1 MKNLDKRNRINFGLG
16 TVGRDMF
23 YAFEANTLLYFLSD
37 VLSLPIWV
45 FAAASMVLSVMRIFD
60 AFNDPLT
67 GLVIDNIRSPWGKFK
82 PAILVGGIASTLF
95 FILLF
100 AGVGS
105 GWVFVILFGISYLL
119 WDIAYGVN
127 DIGYWTLLPVLSSD
141 QKQREKTGA
150 FARIC
155 ANIGMYIV
163 MVAWQ
168 PVTQALGDTPKAWFW
183 CAVVLSIIFMLGL
196 LFPLLGVKEKRV
208 AQDQQEPTTVKQMF
222 RALLKN
228 DQLMWTTLA
237 MALFMVGYCTTVNFA
252 IYYMKYIF
260 GNEGL
265 YVVLV
270 AVVGISQLG
279 TLAVYP
285 TIAKRMNRRQLYTLG
300 TVLVLVGY
308 AIFFFAE
315 LSIILIA
322 LGAVLVFV
330 GQAFIQTLM
339 LMFLAD
345 TVEYGHWKLGK
356 RNESITFSVQ
366 PFINKIGG
374 ALATGIVSLTLIF
387 SGIKVDGG
395 TADAIG
401 DSGKLIMKIAMFAI
415 PLIMIVAGY
424 IIYLKKYKISEEY
437 YGEIIADLEAR
448 ESADPQPDTPVESVE
463 QEV

>member
-1 MKNLDKRNRINFGLG
+1 MKTLDQRNRLCFGLG
-16 TVGRDMF
+16 TVGRDML
-23 YAFEANTLLYFLSD
+23 YAFESNTLLYFLSD

-45 FAAASMVLSVMRIFD
+45 FAAASMILSVMRIFD
-60 AFNDPLT
+60 AFNDPIT

-82 PAILVGGIASTLF
+82 PAILVGGILSAVFTVM
-95 FILLF
+95 LF
-100 AGVGS
+100 AGIGD
-105 GWVFVILFGISYLL
+105 GWTFVVLFGLAYLL
-119 WDIAYGVN
+119 WDISYGIN

-141 QKQREKTGA
+141 QKQREKTGT

-168 PVTQALGDTPKAWFW
+168 PVTSALGDTPAVWFW
-183 CAVVLSIIFMLGL
+183 CAVVLAAIFLLGL
-196 LFPLLGVKEKRV
+196 LFPLLGIKEKRL
-208 AQDQQEPTTVKQMF
+208 AADKQESTSVRQMF
-222 RALLKN
+222 RALFKN

-237 MALFMVGYCTTVNFA
+237 MGLFMVGYCTTVNFA
-252 IYYMKYIF
+252 VYYMKYLF

-270 AVVGISQLG
+270 AVVGVSQLS

-285 TIAKRMNRRQLYTLG
+285 AVAKRLNRRQLYTLG
-300 TVLVLVGY
+300 TVLVVLGY
-308 AIFFFAE
+308 AVFFFAE
-315 LSIILIA
+315 ISIILIA

-339 LMFLAD
+339 LMFLSD
-345 TVEYGHWKLGK
+345 TVEYGQWKLGK

-374 ALATGIVSLTLIF
+374 ALATGIVSLTLIL

-395 TADAIG
+395 TADVI
-401 DSGKLIMKIAMFAI
+401 DSEGKLIIKIAMLII

-424 IIYLKKYKISEEY
+424 FVYLKKYKIDEAY
-437 YGEIIADLEAR
+437 YQAILDDLEI
-448 ESADPQPDTPVESVE
+448 QN
-463 QEV
+463 

>member
-1 MKNLDKRNRINFGLG
+1 MKNLDRRNRLCFGLG

-37 VLSLPIWV
+37 VLSLPVWV
-45 FAAASMVLSVMRIFD
+45 FAAASLILSVMRIFD
-60 AFNDPLT
+60 AFNDPIT

-82 PAILVGGIASTLF
+82 PAILVGGLLSAVFSV
-95 FILLF
+95 LLF
-100 AGVGS
+100 SGIGN
-105 GWVFVILFGISYLL
+105 GWVFVSLFGLSYLL
-119 WDIAYGVN
+119 WDITYGVN

-141 QKQREKTGA
+141 QKQREKIGT

-168 PVTQALGDTPKAWFW
+168 PVTTALGDTPKAWFW
-183 CAVVLSIIFMLGL
+183 CAVVIAGIYLLGL
-196 LFPLLGVKEKRV
+196 LFPLIGVKEKRV
-208 AQDQQEPTTVKQMF
+208 SPANQESTTVKQMF

-252 IYYMKYIF
+252 VYYMKYIF

-270 AVVGISQLG
+270 AVVGVSQLG

-300 TVLVLVGY
+300 TALVILGY
-308 AIFFFAE
+308 LIFFVAE
-315 LSIILIA
+315 ISIFLIA
-322 LGAVLVFV
+322 FGAVLVFV

-339 LMFLAD
+339 LMFLTD
-345 TVEYGHWKLGK
+345 TVEYGQWKLGK
-356 RNESITFSVQ
+356 RNESITFSIQ

-374 ALATGIVSLTLIF
+374 ALATGIVSLTLII
-387 SGIKVDGG
+387 SGIKIDGG
-395 TADAIG
+395 TVDSIG
-401 DSGKLIMKIAMFAI
+401 SDGQLIVKLAMFAI
-415 PLIMIVAGY
+415 PLLMIVAGY
-424 IIYLKKYKISEEY
+424 VVYLKKYKISEEFY
-437 YGEIIADLEAR
+437 ASILKDLEER
-448 ESADPQPDTPVESVE
+448 EAKSDRSSSDGQ
-463 QEV
+463 

>member
-1 MKNLDKRNRINFGLG
+1 MKNLESRNRVCFGLG

-23 YAFEANTLLYFLSD
+23 YSFEANTLLYFLSD
-37 VLSLPIWV
+37 VLSLPVWV
-45 FAAASMVLSVMRIFD
+45 FAAASMILSVMRIFD
-60 AFNDPLT
+60 AFNDPIT

-82 PAILVGGIASTLF
+82 PAIAVGGILSAVFSV
-95 FILLF
+95 LLF
-100 AGVGS
+100 AGIGS
-105 GWVFVILFGISYLL
+105 GWVFVIVFGISYLL
-119 WDIAYGVN
+119 WDVSFGIN
-127 DIGYWTLLPVLSSD
+127 DIGYWTLLPVLSPD

-168 PVTQALGDTPKAWFW
+168 PVTSALGDTPKAWFW
-183 CAVVLSIIFMLGL
+183 CAVVIAVVYLLGL
-196 LFPLLGVKEKRV
+196 LIPLLGIKEKRT
-208 AQDQQEPTTVKQMF
+208 APENQESTTLRQMF

-237 MALFMVGYCTTVNFA
+237 MGLFMVGYCTTVNFA
-252 IYYMKYIF
+252 VYYMKYLF
-260 GNEGL
+260 GNEGM

-270 AVVGISQLG
+270 AVVGVAQLG
-279 TLAVYP
+279 TLSVYP
-285 TIAKRMNRRQLYTLG
+285 MVARRMNRRQLYTLG
-300 TVLVLVGY
+300 TILVVIGY

-315 LSIILIA
+315 ISLVLIA

-345 TVEYGHWKLGK
+345 TVEYGQWKLGK
-356 RNESITFSVQ
+356 RNESITFSIQ
-366 PFINKIGG
+366 PLINKIGG

-395 TADAIG
+395 TVDAIDNG
-401 DSGKLIMKIAMFAI
+401 GKLIIKLAMFAV
-415 PLIMIVAGY
+415 PLLMIVVGY
-424 IIYLKKYKISEEY
+424 IVYLKKYKISEEF
-437 YGEIIADLEAR
+437 YGKILKDLEK
-448 ESADPQPDTPVESVE
+448 
-463 QEV
+463 

>member
-1 MKNLDKRNRINFGLG
+1 MNKLDQRNRLYFGLG
-16 TVGRDMF
+16 TIGRDMF

-37 VLSLPIWV
+37 VLSLPVWV

-60 AFNDPLT
+60 AFNDPIT

-82 PAILVGGIASTLF
+82 PAILVGGLLSAALSV
-95 FILLF
+95 LLF
-100 AGVGS
+100 AGIGE
-105 GWVFVILFGISYLL
+105 GWTFVVIFGAAYLL
-119 WDIAYGVN
+119 WDITYGIN

-155 ANIGMYIV
+155 ANVGMYIV

-168 PVTQALGDTPKAWFW
+168 PVTSGLGDTPQVWFW
-183 CAVVLSIIFMLGL
+183 CAVVIAVVYLLGL
-196 LFPLLGVKEKRV
+196 LFPLLGIKEKRV
-208 AQDQQEPTTVKQMF
+208 APEKQESTTVRQMM

-237 MALFMVGYCTTVNFA
+237 MGLFMVGYCTTVNFA
-252 IYYMKYIF
+252 VYYMKYLF
-260 GNEGL
+260 GNEGM

-270 AVVGISQLG
+270 AVVGVAQLG
-279 TLAVYP
+279 TLSVYP
-285 TIAKRMNRRQLYTLG
+285 AVAKKLNRKQLYTLG
-300 TVLVLVGY
+300 TALVLLGY

-315 LSIILIA
+315 VSILLIA

-356 RNESITFSVQ
+356 RNESITFSIQ
-366 PFINKIGG
+366 PLINKIGG

-395 TADAIG
+395 TADAI
-401 DSGKLIMKIAMFAI
+401 DNSGKLIIKLAMFAI
-415 PLIMIVAGY
+415 PLIMIIAGY
-424 IIYLKKYKISEEY
+424 VVYLKKYKISEEY
-437 YGEIIADLEAR
+437 YAGILNDLEER
-448 ESADPQPDTPVESVE
+448 ESSTKTADASLQ
-463 QEV
+463 